1 MTAVPA
7 EVVRVD
13 EGQAWVRI
21 SERQGGCGRCDEPGG
36 CRSMRIVDAF
46 GAPKQVF
53 VLPDPF
59 GLHPGDRVSVAIPD
73 GAPLRAAL
81 FSYGLGAALM
91 LAGAAVGSAF
101 PGVAA
106 GDLGA
111 GLGALAGLGLAV
123 VVNRALARSRRWRGG
138 LNMSLVRDQTSCAH
152 PLSS

>member
-1 MTAVPA
+1 MTSVPA

-13 EGQAWVRI
+13 KGQAWVRI

-36 CRSMRIVDAF
+36 CRSMRITDAF

-59 GLHPGDRVSVAIPD
+59 GLHPGDRVSIAIPD

-81 FSYGLGAALM
+81 LSYGLGAGLM
-91 LAGAAVGSAF
+91 LAGAAAGNSLAGLA
-101 PGVAA
+101 P

-123 VVNRALARSRRWRGG
+123 MINRILARSRRWRGG
-138 LNMSLVRDQTSCAH
+138 LNMSLLRDQASCAH
-152 PLSS
+152 PQSS